1 MKKSIFKWLN
11 RKSIESP
18 IFWLITEDMVQEEA
32 EQEIDRRLTENEL
45 KELIEY
51 QYGDEDFDWNRMVM
65 AREAIRKVIKKG
77 K

>member
-1 MKKSIFKWLN
+1 MKKAIFKWLN

-32 EQEIDRRLTENEL
+32 EQEIDRKLTENEL
-45 KELIEY
+45 KELIGY
-51 QYGDEDFDWNRMVM
+51 QYGDEDFDWHRMVM